1 MVHGLV
7 TIKFFVSPIRV
18 GSSKEGHLSHL
29 AKNLNR
35 MVWVAFVAAAVV
47 GTAAT
52 ADVSAQSSDEVT
64 FHKDIEP
71 ILQRSCQNCHR
82 EDSVAP
88 MSLLNYE
95 QTRPWARS
103 IARRT
108 AVGPRQGVM
117 PPWYL
122 EKNIGIQGY
131 KKDPSLTDEEI
142 AMIGEWAD
150 NGAPRGNPADAPE
163 PIDWSTG
170 GWTIGEPDLVTVL
183 GDIVMEGGAP
193 DWWGEIESVP
203 VGNTE
208 DRYVEALEFREVNDV
223 LDTEDNRET
232 VGGRFIFH
240 HMIWS
245 TQVLGDNGEQDET
258 RANDTTTGWPVHEVG
273 RNADTFDPKAGR
285 LLAANSS
292 VVSNSVHLHSNGKDT
307 RSHLEIAWKF
317 HPKGYKPTL
326 KNAGRSLGDGLNID
340 IRPEQKDQQL
350 HAYTVLEEHQ
360 KITTFEPHLHAPGDR
375 MCLEAIWGNHIE
387 TLSCAGYDHNW
398 VRTYEY
404 LDDTAPLLPKG
415 TILHITG
422 YMDNTAANANIP
434 DPRNWQGSG
443 NRSVTNMFIDLG
455 LGVELSDEQFIEAME
470 ERREVTDW
478 RPGDHI
484 IGCPL
489 CSYTDLRIEDM
500 PGREVEE
507 ADDAND
513 ANQQ

>member
-1 MVHGLV
+1 M
-7 TIKFFVSPIRV
+7 
-18 GSSKEGHLSHL
+18 
-29 AKNLNR
+29 
-35 MVWVAFVAAAVV
+35 
-47 GTAAT
+47 
-52 ADVSAQSSDEVT
+52 
-64 FHKDIEP
+64 
-71 ILQRSCQNCHR
+71 
-82 EDSVAP
+82 
-88 MSLLNYE
+88 
-95 QTRPWARS
+95 
-103 IARRT
+103 
-108 AVGPRQGVM
+108 
-117 PPWYL
+117 
-122 EKNIGIQGY
+122 
-131 KKDPSLTDEEI
+131 
-142 AMIGEWAD
+142 
-150 NGAPRGNPADAPE
+150 
-163 PIDWSTG
+163 
-170 GWTIGEPDLVTVL
+170 L

-245 TQVLGDNGEQDET
+245 TQVLGDNGEQDEA

-340 IRPEQKDQQL
+340 IRPEQRDQQL

-422 YMDNTAANANIP
+422 YT
-434 DPRNWQGSG
+434 
-443 NRSVTNMFIDLG
+443 V
-455 LGVELSDEQFIEAME
+455 
-470 ERREVTDW
+470 
-478 RPGDHI
+478 
-484 IGCPL
+484 
-489 CSYTDLRIEDM
+489 SYTHLRAHET
-500 PGREVEE
+500 
-507 ADDAND
+507 
-513 ANQQ
+513 